1 MASPSMSVMA
11 TGASESN
18 ETRGG
23 ELQQQDIGS
32 EEFDGL
38 LQSNVLDT
46 LADL

>member
-1 MASPSMSVMA
+1 MA
-11 TGASESN
+11 TSESN
-18 ETRGG
+18 EAGGG

-38 LQSNVLDT
+38 LHPNVLDT